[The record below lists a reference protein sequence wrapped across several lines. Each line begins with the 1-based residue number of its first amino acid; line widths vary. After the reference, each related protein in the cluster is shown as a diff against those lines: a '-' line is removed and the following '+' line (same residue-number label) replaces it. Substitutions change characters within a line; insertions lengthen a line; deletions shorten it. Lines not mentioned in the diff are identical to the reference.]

1 MGPSHRQDVPIGRA
15 AVNLSAEAILALIAT
30 AGVGIAF
37 LLMLE
42 EALALRAGRD
52 PMSNG
57 VRVFMRRFPRG
68 TYVLAVLIG
77 MVLGHLLWP

>member
-1 MGPSHRQDVPIGRA
+1 MKFTP
-15 AVNLSAEAILALIAT
+15 EAILSLIAT
-30 AGVGIAF
+30 AGSLIAF

-42 EALALRAGRD
+42 EAIALRNGRD

-57 VRVFMRRFPRG
+57 VREVVRRFPRV
-68 TYVLAVLIG
+68 TYALAVVIG

>member
-1 MGPSHRQDVPIGRA
+1 
-15 AVNLSAEAILALIAT
+15 VNFSPQAILSLIAT
-30 AGVGIAF
+30 AFALVAF

-42 EALALRAGRD
+42 ESIALRQGHD

-57 VRVFMRRFPRG
+57 VRSFVRRFPRI
-68 TYVLAVLIG
+68 TYALAVVIG